1 LLTLQEKQ
9 QFLEEAAQNQYVLFL
24 EHDSVN
30 ECCTVKMTEKG
41 VRVDQTFRLDEL

>member
-1 LLTLQEKQ
+1 
-9 QFLEEAAQNQYVLFL
+9 V
-24 EHDSVN
+24 H